1 MASSS
6 QNKFQA
12 CPSEASSISEGN
24 SHKPCFEEEKNDDE
38 VTLKGKDVKSAQDQ
52 TSNSDSHKVLDFIK
66 LSKDESVCG
75 SNVELDFFNPIMSV
89 GGSSNSCRA
98 NNYEGRDENNHE
110 EKEKSSEAKTFSCS
124 FCKKEFSSSQALG
137 GHQNA
142 HKQERA
148 LAKRRQGIDVG
159 AFGHPHY
166 VYYPYASHSYYGSY
180 NRALGVRME
189 SMIHKPSYPSSSLGF
204 RFGQGWSRQD
214 MLNPSLDRLRMEGL
228 QANGGVRILGS
239 SDTTL
244 KTQDDHGIIGQI
256 PTSRAQDGHG
266 TIGHIPF
273 LGESSTNNV
282 PTKSN
287 SAPLST
293 IGGDHNHSK
302 QEGTSNPDSSDEIDL
317 SLKL

>member
-1 MASSS
+1 M
-6 QNKFQA
+6 
-12 CPSEASSISEGN
+12 
-24 SHKPCFEEEKNDDE
+24 
-38 VTLKGKDVKSAQDQ
+38 
-52 TSNSDSHKVLDFIK
+52 
-66 LSKDESVCG
+66 
-75 SNVELDFFNPIMSV
+75 

-98 NNYEGRDENNHE
+98 NNYEPRDENNNE
-110 EKEKSSEAKTFSCS
+110 EKEKSSEAKTFSCN

-166 VYYPYASHSYYGSY
+166 LYYPYPTHSYYGSY

-204 RFGQGWSRQD
+204 RFGQGWSRQE
-214 MLNPSLDRLRMEGL
+214 MLNPSLDRLKMEGFH
-228 QANGGVRILGS
+228 ANSGVRILG

-244 KTQDDHGIIGQI
+244 KTQDDHGTNGNIS
-256 PTSRAQDGHG
+256 TVRTQDGHG

-282 PTKSN
+282 PSKSN
-287 SAPLST
+287 PTPLST
-293 IGGDHNHSK
+293 IGVDHDHSK
-302 QEGTSNPDSSDEIDL
+302 QEGTSNSDSSDEIDL